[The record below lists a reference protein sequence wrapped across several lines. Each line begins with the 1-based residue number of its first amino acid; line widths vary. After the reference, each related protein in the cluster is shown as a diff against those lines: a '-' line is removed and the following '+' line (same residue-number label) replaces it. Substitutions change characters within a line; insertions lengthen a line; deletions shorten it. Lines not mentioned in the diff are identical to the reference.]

1 MKKHNKK
8 QIPMAIAYDFDGTL
22 SPGNMQEYGFMR
34 KLGYKDPTEFW
45 SKCQELAKKQQ
56 ADSVLAYMKTML
68 DESARKG
75 VSFSKRDF
83 CEYGRSVRLFKG
95 VSTWFSRINA
105 YAAERGICLKHYI
118 ISSGLKEMIEGTSIA
133 KEFDKIFASSFMYD
147 EKGVAFWA
155 GVAINYTTKTQFLFR
170 INKGC
175 LDINDNKG
183 INHYLPQKKRAV
195 PFSQMVYIG
204 DGTTDIP
211 CMRVVKSSGGYAIAV
226 YQACSTRARAT
237 SSPCGPHRRT
247 PTNSPRPTAASSPP
261 ATAPGPSP
269 CPIATCPSCR
279 SAIASR
285 SRRIGTSTSFRGI
298 PGSW

>member
-1 MKKHNKK
+1 MKKNYKK

-34 KLGYKDPTEFW
+34 KLGYKDPEEFW
-45 SKCQELAKKQQ
+45 SKCEKLSKKQQ
-56 ADSVLAYMKTML
+56 ADGVLAYMKTML
-68 DESARKG
+68 DESAKKG
-75 VSFSKRDF
+75 VSFSKKDF
-83 CEYGRSVRLFKG
+83 REYGRSVRLFKG

-105 YAAERGICLKHYI
+105 YAAERGICIKHYI

-147 EKGVAFWA
+147 EKDQAFWA

-170 INKGC
+170 INNGC
-175 LDINDNKG
+175 LDINDTKG

-226 YQACSTRARAT
+226 YQDKKQPQNLIQEGRV
-237 SSPCGPHRRT
+237 
-247 PTNSPRPTAASSPP
+247 NIAAHADYSVN
-261 ATAPGPSP
+261 
-269 CPIATCPSCR
+269 
-279 SAIASR
+279 SAIDKYVKSIIDKIVVEHR
-285 SRRIGTSTSFRGI
+285 LKKMEKSEIKEVLNTTE
-298 PGSW
+298 

>member
-226 YQACSTRARAT
+226 YQDKKQPQNLIQEGRVNIAAHADY
-237 SSPCGPHRRT
+237 SP
-247 PTNSPRPTAASSPP
+247 N
-261 ATAPGPSP
+261 
-269 CPIATCPSCR
+269 
-279 SAIASR
+279 SAIDKYVKSIIDKIAVEHRLKKLEKSE
-285 SRRIGTSTSFRGI
+285 IKEALNTAE
-298 PGSW
+298 

>member
-1 MKKHNKK
+1 MKKNYKK

-34 KLGYKDPTEFW
+34 KLGYKDPSEFW
-45 SKCQELAKKQQ
+45 SKCGELSRKQQ

-68 DESARKG
+68 DESAKKG
-75 VSFSKRDF
+75 VSFSRKDFRD
-83 CEYGRSVRLFKG
+83 YGRSVRLFKG

-105 YAAERGICLKHYI
+105 YAAERGICIKHYI

-147 EKGVAFWA
+147 EKDQAFWA

-183 INHYLPQKKRAV
+183 INHYLPQRKRAV

-226 YQACSTRARAT
+226 YQDKKQPQNLIQEGRVNIAAHADY
-237 SSPCGPHRRT
+237 SP
-247 PTNSPRPTAASSPP
+247 N
-261 ATAPGPSP
+261 
-269 CPIATCPSCR
+269 
-279 SAIASR
+279 SAIDKYVKSIIDKIVVEHRLKKLEKSEIKEALN
-285 SRRIGTSTSFRGI
+285 TSEQ
-298 PGSW
+298 

>member
-1 MKKHNKK
+1 MKKNYKK

-34 KLGYKDPTEFW
+34 KLGYKDPVEFW
-45 SKCQELAKKQQ
+45 SKCGELAKKQQ

-75 VSFSKRDF
+75 VSFSKKDFRD
-83 CEYGRSVRLFKG
+83 YGRSVRLFKG

-105 YAAERGICLKHYI
+105 YAAERGICIKHYI

-147 EKGVAFWA
+147 EKDQAFWA

-226 YQACSTRARAT
+226 YQDKKQPQNLIQEGRV
-237 SSPCGPHRRT
+237 
-247 PTNSPRPTAASSPP
+247 NIAAHADYSVN
-261 ATAPGPSP
+261 
-269 CPIATCPSCR
+269 
-279 SAIASR
+279 SAIDKYVKSIIDKIVVEHRLKKLEKSEIKEALNM
-285 SRRIGTSTSFRGI
+285 TE
-298 PGSW
+298 

>member
-1 MKKHNKK
+1 MKKNNQK

-34 KLGYKDPTEFW
+34 KLGYKDPSEFW
-45 SKCQELAKKQQ
+45 SKCGELSRKQQ

-68 DESARKG
+68 DESAKKG
-75 VSFSKRDF
+75 VSFSRKDFRD
-83 CEYGRSVRLFKG
+83 YGRSVRLFKG

-105 YAAERGICLKHYI
+105 YAAERGICIKHYI

-147 EKGVAFWA
+147 EKDQAFWA

-183 INHYLPQKKRAV
+183 INHYLPQRKRAV

-226 YQACSTRARAT
+226 YQDKKQPQNLIQEGRVNIAAHADY
-237 SSPCGPHRRT
+237 SP
-247 PTNSPRPTAASSPP
+247 N
-261 ATAPGPSP
+261 
-269 CPIATCPSCR
+269 
-279 SAIASR
+279 SAIDKYVKSIIDKIVVEHRLKKLEKSEIKEALN
-285 SRRIGTSTSFRGI
+285 TSEQ
-298 PGSW
+298 

>member
-34 KLGYKDPTEFW
+34 KLGYKDPDQFW

-133 KEFDKIFASSFMYD
+133 KEFNKIFASSFMYD

-226 YQACSTRARAT
+226 YQDKKQPQNLIQEGRVNIAAHADY
-237 SSPCGPHRRT
+237 SP
-247 PTNSPRPTAASSPP
+247 N
-261 ATAPGPSP
+261 
-269 CPIATCPSCR
+269 
-279 SAIASR
+279 SAIDKYVKSIIDKIAVEHRLKKLEKSE
-285 SRRIGTSTSFRGI
+285 IKEALNTAE
-298 PGSW
+298 